1 MVILDPAEQYGAN
14 FLICLNGESKYVY
27 TQLEEDKNMQLVD
40 EYEAMPFEYKPP
52 RPGPWKNLKS
62 DKEIERLLVID
73 SRPKVC
79 CKLFILDLYFPV
91 TLKL

>member
-1 MVILDPAEQYGAN
+1 
-14 FLICLNGESKYVY
+14 
-27 TQLEEDKNMQLVD
+27 MQLVD

-79 CKLFILDLYFPV
+79 CKLFIVDLYFPV
-91 TLKL
+91 TLN